1 MNLRPRRSPSIA
13 RFAYITLLV
22 NLVVILWGGL
32 VRATGSGAGC
42 GNHWPLCNGE
52 IIPQSPTVHTLVELT
67 HRLTSGAALLLVVAL
82 VVITRRHFAAGHWAR
97 RGAVASLILMLA
109 EAAIGAGLVK
119 FELVA
124 HDASLARAFSL
135 GAHLVNTQL
144 LLAAILLT
152 ARWASGRGAPTRETI
167 GGRWWWLALA
177 LLALIVVGMS
187 GAIASLGDTLFPART
202 LREGLAQ
209 DGDPT
214 AHILLRLR
222 VWHPALALFTG
233 SMLIAL
239 AAAARRWHDDARLA
253 SAARMV
259 GVMVMVQWSIGVLA
273 LVLLVPMAI
282 QLLHLLSADVLW
294 LSVVHFAAE
303 ATAPQ
308 VERTSVVTIADA
320 SASNTVP
327 APSSR

>member
-1 MNLRPRRSPSIA
+1 MNLSPDRSPSIA
-13 RFAYITLLV
+13 RFARITLLV

-52 IIPQSPTVHTLVELT
+52 IIPPSPTVHTLIELT
-67 HRLTSGAALLLVVAL
+67 HRVTSGAALLLVVAL
-82 VVITRRHFAAGHWAR
+82 VVLTRRGFAPGHWAR
-97 RGAVASLILMLA
+97 RGAVASLFLMLT

-152 ARWASGRGAPTRETI
+152 SRWASGRAAPTRETI
-167 GGRWWWLALA
+167 GGRWWWLVLA
-177 LLALIVVGMS
+177 LLALVVVGMS

-209 DGDPT
+209 DSDPT
-214 AHILLRLR
+214 AHVLLRLR
-222 VWHPALALFTG
+222 VWHPALALVTG
-233 SMLIAL
+233 SLLIAL
-239 AAAARRWHDDARLA
+239 VAAARRWHSDPRLA
-253 SAARMV
+253 RAARMV
-259 GVMVMVQWSIGVLA
+259 GVMVMVQWSVGVLA

-294 LSVVHFAAE
+294 LAVVHFAAE

-308 VERTSVVTIADA
+308 VERTSVATIFAA
-320 SASNTVP
+320 SGSNTVP